1 MHELKLLNIGI
12 LSWITFLPV
21 LGMVVVLL
29 LPKDKEKQIKW
40 TSLGFVFVQLV
51 LCVVAFALFNNS
63 MPGINKLDSMQFI
76 EKFKWIDVSGFTWT
90 NRIIIEYFMAV
101 DGISM
106 PMVLLTGIISFIAV
120 LASFKTTGVDKA
132 LKGYFALLLLLD
144 TGMMGT
150 FVTLDF
156 FMFFIFWEI
165 MLLPMYF
172 LIGIWGGP
180 RKIYAAI
187 KFFLYTLFGSAFI
200 LVVMLALYFSSKDVT
215 TGVHTFNMIS
225 LMDPANYIPGSLLA
239 GSLTTARL
247 LAYVALFIGFAIK
260 VPIFP
265 FHTWLP
271 DAHVEA
277 PTPISVIL
285 AGVLLKMGT
294 YGMLRI
300 SFTIFTDATI
310 YFAYALAVFGMINI
324 VYGSLC
330 AMAQS
335 DFKKL
340 IAYSSIAHMGYVVL
354 GMSSLTTQGITGA
367 VFQMFNHGTI
377 TAMLFL
383 IVGVLYDRAHTRDLD
398 SFGGLAN
405 KMPKYFGIMIVAF
418 FAALGLPGLSGFI
431 SEALAFLGAFSVP
444 SLRVITLIST
454 LGIVLTAAYML
465 WTLQKLFY
473 GDLPEKWSGL
483 TDISGR
489 ELATLIPLAVIV
501 IFLGVYPSP
510 MLNTMSTSVNQLVDL
525 ISKSTNLPI
534 MGW

>member
-1 MHELKLLNIGI
+1 MHELKILNIGI

-21 LGMVVVLL
+21 LGMVIVLL
-29 LPKDKEKQIKW
+29 LPKEKEKLIKW
-40 TSLGFVFVQLV
+40 TSLAIAFIQIV
-51 LCVVAFALFNNS
+51 LCAVLWYYFDPNLA
-63 MPGINKLDSMQFI
+63 GINKVENFQFM
-76 EKFKWIDVSGFTWT
+76 ERFRWIDISGFAWT
-90 NRIIIEYFMAV
+90 NRIIIEYFMGV
-101 DGISM
+101 DGLSM
-106 PMVLLTGIISFIAV
+106 PMVMLTAIVSFVALLSSFSINK
-120 LASFKTTGVDKA
+120 SI
-132 LKGYFALLLLLD
+132 KGYFALFLLLD

-150 FVTLDF
+150 FVSLDF
-156 FMFFIFWEI
+156 FLFFVFWEL

-180 RKIYAAI
+180 RRIYAAI

-200 LVVMLALYFSSKDVT
+200 LLVMLGLYFSSKDTVT
-215 TGVHTFNMIS
+215 GAHTFNIIA
-225 LMDPANYIPGSLLA
+225 LMDPANLIPGSLLGGA
-239 GSLTTARL
+239 LTTARL

-300 SFTIFTDATI
+300 SYGIFPEAMV
-310 YFAYALAVFGMINI
+310 YFAYALAAFGMVNI

-330 AMAQS
+330 AMAQK

-354 GMSSLTTQGITGA
+354 GMASLTTQGISGA
-367 VFQMFNHGTI
+367 IFQMFNHGTI

-383 IVGVLYDRAHTRDLD
+383 IVGVIYDRAHTRNIDD
-398 SFGGLAN
+398 FGGLAN
-405 KMPKYFGIMIVAF
+405 KMPKYFGIVIIAF
-418 FAALGLPGLSGFI
+418 FASMGLPGLSGFI

-444 SLRVITLIST
+444 SFRYITIVST

-465 WTLQKLFY
+465 WTLQRIFF
-473 GDLPEKWSGL
+473 GDLPAKWDFFKDL
-483 TDISGR
+483 TPV
-489 ELATLIPLAVIV
+489 ELGSLVPLAVIV

-510 MLNTMSTSVNQLVDL
+510 ILNMMSTSVNQLVEFV
-525 ISKSTNLPI
+525 SKSTTLTI
-534 MGW
+534 TGW

>member
-1 MHELKLLNIGI
+1 MTELKILNIGI

-29 LPKDKEKQIKW
+29 LPKDNFKAIRW
-40 TSLGFVFVQLV
+40 TSLSFTILQLILCIV
-51 LCVVAFALFNNS
+51 LWLNFDNS
-63 MPGINKLDSMQFI
+63 LAGINQADSFQFV
-76 EKFKWIDVSGFTWT
+76 EKFRWIDVEGFTWT
-90 NRIIIEYFMAV
+90 NRIIIEYFLAV
-101 DGISM
+101 DGLSL
-106 PMVLLTGIISFIAV
+106 PMIVLTGLISVIAC
-120 LASFKTTGVDKA
+120 LSSFTIDKSV
-132 LKGYFALLLLLD
+132 KGYFVLYLLLD

-150 FVTLDF
+150 FLALDF

-180 RKIYAAI
+180 RRVYAAI

-200 LVVMLALYFSSKDVT
+200 LLVMLGLYFSTKDPN
-215 TGVHTFNMIS
+215 TGAHSFNMLS
-225 LMDPANYIPGSLLA
+225 MMDPKNFLDGSLFA

-247 LAYVALFIGFAIK
+247 IAYGALFIGFAIK

-277 PTPISVIL
+277 PTAISVIL

-300 SFTIFTDATI
+300 SYPIFPDAMI

-324 VYGSLC
+324 IYGSLC
-330 AMAQS
+330 AMAQK

-354 GMSSLTTQGITGA
+354 GMASLTTQGVTGA
-367 VFQMFNHGTI
+367 IFQMFNHGTI

-383 IVGVLYDRAHTRDLD
+383 IVGVLYDRAHSRNVNE
-398 SFGGLAN
+398 FGGLAN
-405 KMPKYFGIMIVAF
+405 KMPKYFAIVIIAF
-418 FAALGLPGLSGFI
+418 FSSMGLPGLSGFI
-431 SEALAFLGAFSVP
+431 SEALAFLGAFSVN
-444 SLRVITLIST
+444 SLRVITIIST

-465 WTLQKLFY
+465 WTLQRMFY
-473 GDLPEKWSGL
+473 GNLPEKWNSL
-483 TDISGR
+483 TDMNGR
-489 ELATLIPLAVIV
+489 EYAMLVPLAVII

-510 MLNTMSTSVNQLVDL
+510 VLNMMTASVNQLVSFVSSSTAL
-525 ISKSTNLPI
+525 TIS
-534 MGW
+534 GW

>member
-1 MHELKLLNIGI
+1 MHELKILNIGI
-12 LSWITFLPV
+12 LTWITFLPV
-21 LGMVVVLL
+21 LGMIVVLL
-29 LPKDKEKQIKW
+29 LPKDKDKTIKW
-40 TSLGFVFVQLV
+40 TAIGFTFVQFILCIV
-51 LCVVAFALFNNS
+51 LWLNFDNGLA
-63 MPGINKLDSMQFI
+63 GINKADSFQFI
-76 EKFKWIDVSGFTWT
+76 EKFRWIDVQGFAWT
-90 NRIIIEYFMAV
+90 NRIIIEYFMGV
-101 DGISM
+101 DGLSM
-106 PMVLLTGIISFIAV
+106 PMVLLTGLISLIATI
-120 LASFKTTGVDKA
+120 ASYNTTGVDKA
-132 LKGYFALLLLLD
+132 YKGYFALLLLLD

-150 FVTLDF
+150 FVALDF
-156 FMFFIFWEI
+156 FLFFIFWEL

-180 RKIYAAI
+180 RRVYAAI

-200 LVVMLALYFSSKDVT
+200 LLVMLGLYFSSQDQA

-225 LMDPANYIPGSLLA
+225 LMDPKNLIPGSLLA

-300 SFTIFTDATI
+300 SYPIFPEAMV

-324 VYGSLC
+324 IYGSLC
-330 AMAQS
+330 AMAQT

-340 IAYSSIAHMGYVVL
+340 IAYSSIAHMGYVIL
-354 GMSSLTTQGITGA
+354 GMASLTTQGVTGA
-367 VFQMFNHGTI
+367 IFQMFNHGTI

-383 IVGVLYDRAHTRDLD
+383 IVGVVYDRAHTRDLD
-398 SFGGLAN
+398 AFGGLAN
-405 KMPKYFGIMIVAF
+405 KMPKYFGIVVIAF

-431 SEALAFLGAFSVP
+431 SEALAFLGAFSVKAI
-444 SLRVITLIST
+444 RIITIVST

-465 WTLQKLFY
+465 WTLQRVFF
-473 GDLPEKWSGL
+473 GDLPEKWNNL
-483 TDISGR
+483 KDLNTK
-489 ELATLIPLAVIV
+489 ELVTLIPLVIV
-501 IFLGVYPSP
+501 VVFLGVYPAP
-510 MLNTMSTSVNQLVDL
+510 VLNMMSTSVNQLVDFV
-525 ISKSTNLPI
+525 SKSTSLTI
-534 MGW
+534 VGW